1 MRKLLVKQAAVTGIA
16 RTDTAFQFHDITAS
30 EIVRAASEDRWEGWL
45 YINGGII
52 AMFGAALLWAA
63 NCNIEEVT
71 TGSAQIVP
79 SSREQVLQSPEGGIL
94 QQLLVHEGD
103 TVEKGRWSRAST
115 RPAPRRRSVK
125 ALTGCWR

>member
-79 SSREQVLQSPEGGIL
+79 SSREQVLQSPKAGFCSSCWCMKAIRWKRAGG
-94 QQLLVHEGD
+94 
-103 TVEKGRWSRAST
+103 RAH
-115 RPAPRRRSVK
+115 RPDPRQGVVP
-125 ALTGCWR
+125 